1 MKIIVLFFALTMS
14 LTVAYSQG
22 GNVYANKENVAID
35 GYDVVNYFTNYESAK
50 GTKEFSA
57 KHDGS
62 IFYFKS
68 AEHLQLFKDNPEKYI
83 PEYGGY
89 CSFAMA
95 EKNAKV
101 YCEPS
106 TFKIR
111 NGKLYLFF
119 NDDYE
124 GQHVN
129 TIISWNTDEEEKI
142 KKADAN
148 WAKLKTNKTKN

>member
-1 MKIIVLFFALTMS
+1 MKNLVLFFALALNFSVIT
-14 LTVAYSQG
+14 AQG
-22 GNVYANKENVAID
+22 GNIYANEENIAID
-35 GYDVVNYFTNYESAK
+35 GYDVVNYFTDYESAK
-50 GTKEFSA
+50 GTKEFST
-57 KHDGS
+57 KYDGS

-68 AEHLQLFKDNPEKYI
+68 AEHLELFKGNPQKYI
-83 PEYGGY
+83 PQYRGY

-111 NGKLYLFF
+111 DGKLYLFF

-129 TIISWNTDEEEKI
+129 TIIPWNTNEEEKI
-142 KKADAN
+142 KKADVN
-148 WAKLKTNKTKN
+148 WAKLKTNKTKH

>member
-1 MKIIVLFFALTMS
+1 MKKFILFYVLLLSFNALS
-14 LTVAYSQG
+14 AQG
-22 GNVYANKENVAID
+22 GNIYANKENVAID
-35 GYDVVNYFTNYESAK
+35 GYDVVNYFTNYTSEK
-50 GTKEFSA
+50 GTKDFSTTY
-57 KHDGS
+57 DGS
-62 IFYFKS
+62 IFYFKNE
-68 AEHLQLFKDNPEKYI
+68 EHLKMFKENPAQYI
-83 PEYGGY
+83 PQYGGY

-111 NGKLYLFF
+111 DGKLYLFF

-124 GQHVN
+124 GQRVN
-129 TIISWNTDEEEKI
+129 TIVPWNQDETAKI

-148 WAKLKTNKTKN
+148 WAKLKTSKTN

>member
-1 MKIIVLFFALTMS
+1 MKKFIFFNLLLLSCNALI
-14 LTVAYSQG
+14 AQG
-22 GNVYANKENVAID
+22 GNVYANKDNVAID
-35 GYDVVNYFTNYESAK
+35 GYDVVNYFTNYASEK
-50 GTKEFSA
+50 GTKEFSTSY
-57 KHDGS
+57 DGS
-62 IFYFKS
+62 TFYFKN
-68 AEHLQLFKDNPEKYI
+68 AEHLKMFKANPAQYI
-83 PEYGGY
+83 PQYGGY

-111 NGKLYLFF
+111 DGKLYLFF

-124 GQHVN
+124 GQRVN
-129 TIISWNTDEEEKI
+129 TIVPWNQDETAKI

-148 WAKLKTNKTKN
+148 WAKLKTSKTN

>member
-1 MKIIVLFFALTMS
+1 MKKFILFYVLLLSFGALS
-14 LTVAYSQG
+14 AQS
-22 GNVYANKENVAID
+22 GNIYANKENIAID

-50 GTKEFSA
+50 GEKEFST
-57 KHDGS
+57 KYDGS
-62 IFYFKS
+62 IFYFRN
-68 AEHLQLFKDNPEKYI
+68 AEHLKMFKENPVKYI
-83 PEYGGY
+83 PQYGGY

-111 NGKLYLFF
+111 DGKLYLFF

-129 TIISWNTDEEEKI
+129 TIIPWNQNESDKI

-148 WAKLKTNKTKN
+148 WANLKTAKSN

>member
-1 MKIIVLFFALTMS
+1 MKNLVLFFAFVLS
-14 LTVAYSQG
+14 LSAIYAQG

-35 GYDVVNYFTNYESAK
+35 GYDVVNYFTNYQSVK

-68 AEHLQLFKDNPEKYI
+68 AEHLQLFKENPEKYI

-129 TIISWNTDEEEKI
+129 TIVPWNTDEEEKI

>member
-1 MKIIVLFFALTMS
+1 MKNLLLFFALATS
-14 LTVAYSQG
+14 LSSTYAQG
-22 GNVYANKENVAID
+22 GNVYANKENIAID
-35 GYDVVNYFTNYESAK
+35 GYDVVNYFTNSKSEK
-50 GTKEFSA
+50 GIKEFSA

-62 IFYFKS
+62 IFYFNS
-68 AEHLQLFKDNPEKYI
+68 AEHLRLFKENPEKYI
-83 PEYGGY
+83 PQYGGY

-111 NGKLYLFF
+111 DGKLYLFF
-119 NDDYE
+119 NDNYE

-129 TIISWNTDEEEKI
+129 TIIPWNTNEEEKI
-142 KKADAN
+142 KKANTN